1 VEKCFAKFINTMSR
15 IGKQPVNI
23 PDGVEV
29 ENDGFECDQTRE
41 IRKKV
46 REIMEY

>member
-1 VEKCFAKFINTMSR
+1 MTIEQVEEIINE
-15 IGKQPVNI
+15 V
-23 PDGVEV
+23 V